1 MKCEHCG
8 AIIHEGD
15 TFCRTCATPV
25 KKEDYISHSRN
36 QATIGFADTDKV
48 NENVTV
54 EHKNKFNLK
63 NEVVKLKNKQALK
76 TPKPGKPVDNHDLI
90 EKDGNNRLKAT
101 IINVGGLVVLLIV
114 MFILVKIFI
123 NILGNL

>member
-25 KKEDYISHSRN
+25 KKDEYIDRSRN
-36 QATIGFADTDKV
+36 KATVGFADKDKAREIV
-48 NENVTV
+48 STEPEKKFSFKDEVT
-54 EHKNKFNLK
+54 KF
-63 NEVVKLKNKQALK
+63 KNKQALK
-76 TPKPGKPVDNHDLI
+76 TPEPSKPVDNKAI
-90 EKDGNNRLKAT
+90 IKKDGNDRVKAT
-101 IINVGGLVVLLIV
+101 VINVGGLVALIIIII
-114 MFILVKIFI
+114 ILIIIFI

>member
-25 KKEDYISHSRN
+25 KKDEYIDRTRN
-36 QATIGFADTDKV
+36 KATVGFADKDKAEEIV
-48 NENVTV
+48 YTEP
-54 EHKNKFNLK
+54 KKKFNLK
-63 NEVVKLKNKQALK
+63 DEVTKFKNNQALK
-76 TPKPGKPVDNHDLI
+76 TPEPAKPVDNKAI
-90 EKDGNNRLKAT
+90 IKKDGNNRVKAS
-101 IINVGGLVVLLIV
+101 IINIGGLIAILIV
-114 MFILVKIFI
+114 VFILIIVFI